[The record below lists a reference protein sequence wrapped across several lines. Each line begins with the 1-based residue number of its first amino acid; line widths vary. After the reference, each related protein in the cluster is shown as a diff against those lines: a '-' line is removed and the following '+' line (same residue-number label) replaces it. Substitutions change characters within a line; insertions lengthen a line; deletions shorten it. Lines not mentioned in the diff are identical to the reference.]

1 MRVKKI
7 SHIAVAGNDAEQT
20 RVLYE
25 DILGLN
31 FSGSEPVESEGVT
44 THFFEVGQSS
54 IEMLEPLNADTPVG
68 KFLEKRGPG
77 IHHMA
82 LEVEG
87 LDAYVQKLK
96 TAGIVLLSE
105 EPKIGAHDM
114 RIIFI
119 HPKST
124 GGVLIELCE
133 KSHPG

>member
-1 MRVKKI
+1 MKVTKI
-7 SHIAVAGNDAEQT
+7 SHIAIAGHNSEQA

-31 FSGSEPVESEGVT
+31 FRGSETIDNEGVT
-44 THFFEVGQSS
+44 TDFYQAGDSS
-54 IEMLEPLNADTPVG
+54 IELLEPLSSESPVG

-77 IHHMA
+77 LHHIA

-87 LDAYVQKLK
+87 LDDYVIKLK
-96 TAGIVLLSE
+96 QAGIVLLSE
-105 EPKIGAHDM
+105 APTRGAHNM

-119 HPKST
+119 HPKSA

-133 KSHPG
+133 KRLS